1 MNDEDEQ
8 LSRYLDGELSPR
20 EAELFRARLA
30 ESPELA
36 RRLDELQRVGALV
49 RLWADGA
56 GRGADHLLEP
66 TLRRVQDVA
75 RRRSR
80 HGSLGLALAA
90 VLAAAL
96 PWSSAAQHGT
106 SLVRLSQA
114 LPERGAAIERIESGD
129 KQARV
134 FVVGKSST
142 PVVWLADEVESEEQ
156 AAAEQDPG

>member
-1 MNDEDEQ
+1 VNDEAEH
-8 LSRYLDGELSPR
+8 LSRYLDGDLSPR

-36 RRLDELQRVGALV
+36 RQLQQLQRVGALL

-66 TLRRVQDVA
+66 TLRRIQDVD
-75 RRRSR
+75 RRRAR

-90 VLAAAL
+90 VLALAL
-96 PWSSAAQHGT
+96 PWSSAARHDP
-106 SLVRLSQA
+106 SLSGFSQA
-114 LPERGAAIERIESGD
+114 LPERAAAIERLETGG

-134 FVVGKSST
+134 FVLGKGST
-142 PVVWLADEVESEEQ
+142 PVVWLADEVESEDQ
-156 AAAEQDPG
+156 ATAEQDPG